1 MSHTMKKV
9 EESGEYEVLD
19 FAEDGGEEDPLYF
32 VRHTGAPQAIIRNSV
47 SEARETAGIMNR
59 VLNVY
64 RPGQQG

>member
-1 MSHTMKKV
+1 MSHTMKKL
-9 EESGEYEVLD
+9 EDSGDYEVMDLK
-19 FAEDGGEEDPLYF
+19 EDEGEDLLFF